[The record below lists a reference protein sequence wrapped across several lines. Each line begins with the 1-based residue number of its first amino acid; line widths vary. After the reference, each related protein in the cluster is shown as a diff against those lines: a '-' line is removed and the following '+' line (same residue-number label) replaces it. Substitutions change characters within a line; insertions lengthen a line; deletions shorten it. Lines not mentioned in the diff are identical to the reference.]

1 MQLPMHAAD
10 TCFWHQS
17 PYLCDGNSWSK
28 YTRRSTSTYCDTFS
42 CGMIIL
48 YRNIN
53 MDPTWIMKKD
63 KIARKCT
70 NLICNSAS
78 HATEKNDKKPFPYE
92 NLILSCICLN
102 SLRHTWVSKLT
113 IICSDN
119 GLSPGRRQG
128 IIWTNAGNLCKMAM
142 DLSRPQCIDR

>member
-1 MQLPMHAAD
+1 MPQILASGTKVLICVTETHGVNTHDVRQA
-10 TCFWHQS
+10 HIVI
-17 PYLCDGNSWSK
+17 L
-28 YTRRSTSTYCDTFS
+28 FS

-128 IIWTNAGNLCKMAM
+128 IIWTNAGKSMQNGDGFVAASMYW
-142 DLSRPQCIDR
+142 